1 MITLWFFLSWFPNF
15 ANVVS
20 ESMPAQVT
28 SATTHHSNTRP
39 WTISTRNPP
48 WARRKKEGRLMFSS
62 PWINEWKQS
71 SQTAWVFEKGTQT
84 QHPLFQSESHEFMM
98 NEEWPRLDKG
108 RSVLHISS
116 IWPGWFL
123 LSPLMGRYLSQSTPS
138 PSSTYVKQTLPI
150 RAMYPNTVIGSKMNM
165 WQLTEYDINLEI
177 LLLSYLVIMKVN
189 TAWEWS
195 PYWGKPDQ
203 RVNRIKSSLK

>member
-1 MITLWFFLSWFPNF
+1 MSGSRVHRLPGFL
-15 ANVVS
+15 
-20 ESMPAQVT
+20 
-28 SATTHHSNTRP
+28 
-39 WTISTRNPP
+39 
-48 WARRKKEGRLMFSS
+48 KKELRHNTLCFNLRAMNSWWMRNDQDWIRAGPSYIS
-62 PWINEWKQS
+62 P
-71 SQTAWVFEKGTQT
+71 AF
-84 QHPLFQSESHEFMM
+84 
-98 NEEWPRLDKG
+98 
-108 RSVLHISS
+108 
-116 IWPGWFL
+116 GWFL

-150 RAMYPNTVIGSKMNM
+150 RAMYPNTVIGSEMNM

-177 LLLSYLVIMKVN
+177 LLLSYLIMKVN